1 LFLLVDIL
9 NFVIFFDTETYEKAM
24 TAQTSRRL
32 IKMMVVGNVEGQ
44 FSTLFQRVEQVH
56 KTHGPFDMVLCA
68 GNFFGDQASYEDLAS
83 FFEFIKGTR
92 SIPIPTYIVSDDF
105 TQYPAVRDAVSST
118 GDFATH
124 LTYLGACGL
133 YITVHG
139 VRLAY
144 YMSKEAQEYSEE
156 GKFSV
161 SPEELEERRQSLM
174 SMSRAEDFGGVDIL
188 ITRYWPKGVT
198 FDSNWVAAGDRVA
211 PEGNLKVTELNVTLR
226 PKYHFIAG
234 RDIHFERVPFRQARF
249 TPGTPIHVCR
259 FIVLADVGNSQQL
272 KWLYALNVSPIVV
285 SSESTTMPPRS
296 NSIVEEPA
304 GTTNSPFE
312 GLVDK
317 SLLIR
322 EKRKW
327 GPGGGTHVATGFPN
341 VFFDMRYERGK
352 RAKTGD
358 KHGPPSTYR
367 CHRCGQGGHW
377 KPECPKNRLEGT
389 ATYRVP
395 PQGYVCRIC
404 HESGHFIQQ
413 CPRRQDRSSAGNEG
427 GTGERYVPSVMESC
441 WFCLSNPEIDRHLI
455 ASVGTEAYLAL
466 AKGGLTENHL
476 LLVPISHVSSMA
488 DLGDQALI
496 EFQMY
501 KRILRD
507 FYRTTENLSLVFYE
521 TNFRSHHAHT
531 QIFPLP
537 SHIDSNQAKQ
547 AFFDHAASLRL
558 DWAICSST
566 DQVS

>member
-1 LFLLVDIL
+1 MAP
-9 NFVIFFDTETYEKAM
+9 TG
-24 TAQTSRRL
+24 RRM
-32 IKMMVVGNVEGQ
+32 IKMMVVGNVEGR

-56 KTHGPFDMVLCA
+56 NSHGPFDIVLCA
-68 GNFFGDQASYEDLAS
+68 GNFFGDQASYEDLAC

-105 TQYPAVRDAVSST
+105 TQYPAVRDAVSAT
-118 GDFATH
+118 GDFTTH

-133 YITVHG
+133 YVTVHG
-139 VRLAY
+139 IRLAY
-144 YMSKEAQEYSEE
+144 YMSKEVHEYTEE

-161 SPEELEERRQSLM
+161 SSEELEERRQSLM

-198 FDSNWVAAGDRVA
+198 FDSNWVAGDRIA

-249 TPGTPIHVCR
+249 TPQAPIHVCR
-259 FIVLADVGNSQQL
+259 FIVLADVGNSQQP

-285 SSESTTMPPRS
+285 SSSSSSESTQPQPS
-296 NSIVEEPA
+296 PAVDEPA

-327 GPGGGTHVATGFPN
+327 GPGGGAHHVATGFPN

-352 RAKTGD
+352 RVKTGD

-389 ATYRVP
+389 ATYRAP
-395 PQGYVCRIC
+395 PQGYICRIC
-404 HESGHFIQQ
+404 REPGHFIQQ
-413 CPRRQDRSSAGNEG
+413 CSRRQDRSNAGSEG
-427 GTGERYVPSVMESC
+427 GTGERNVPSMESC

-455 ASVGTEAYLAL
+455 ASVGTEVYLAL

-476 LLVPISHVSSMA
+476 LLVPISHASSMA
-488 DLGDQALI
+488 DLEDHTLV
-496 EFQMY
+496 ELHMY
-501 KRILRD
+501 KRTLRD
-507 FYRTTENLSLVFYE
+507 FYRVIDNLSLIFYE
-521 TNFRSHHAHT
+521 TNFRSHHAHI
-531 QIFPLP
+531 QVFPLP
-537 SHIDSNQAKQ
+537 SHLDYDQAKQ
-547 AFFDHAASLRL
+547 AFLNHAASLHL
-558 DWAICSST
+558 DWMICTSA